1 MSTDPTW
8 ALGSV
13 LGAKSPMTPETTS
26 VTLSSEASST
36 HSWLECIPPP
46 STPTVS
52 KWEFSISEQPPAP
65 ARHAPDHVPAAGDHL
80 LNI

>member
-52 KWEFSISEQPPAP
+52 KWELASVNNPPPRP
-65 ARHAPDHVPAAGDHL
+65 ATLPITFLRPGTTS
-80 LNI
+80 